1 MTDQPV
7 RVAETHIS
15 VVFFVGE
22 RAYKLKKP
30 VDLGFVDFTSRA
42 DRLDM
47 CRREVE
53 LNRRLAP
60 DVYLGVADVIGPD
73 GAPCDHLVVMQR
85 MPEDRRLETLVTE
98 GADVDADLRAVA
110 RAIAVFHA
118 SAATSDAIAASATAA
133 AVRANWE
140 ANANEMRRFA
150 GDPLD
155 RDLAARVETRALHY
169 VEGRGDLFARRI
181 AEGRVRDGHGDLLA
195 ADIFCLPDGPRIL
208 DCIEFDDRLRHGDV
222 LGDVAFLAM
231 DLERLGRR
239 DLAQRFLDHYSEFSG
254 ERWPATLAHHYIS
267 YRAFVRTKV
276 ACLRHEQGDAAAATQ
291 ARHLLQLAFVHGE
304 NARVSLTLVGGLPGT
319 GKSTLAGAIGDA
331 LGWTVLR
338 SDEVRH
344 DVAGLPRAARF
355 GAPWREGAYSPSMTD
370 ATYAE
375 LLRRAEGLL
384 RLGEPVVLDATWSDP
399 RWRARA
405 EEVATST
412 ASDLVELE
420 CHAPPEVAALRIDA
434 RRSEGA
440 DISDATVE
448 VARRM
453 ALTRRSWPGAIPVDT
468 AHDLADAVATAMRA
482 IGESG
487 LRAPWRPRPAT
498 V

>member
-1 MTDQPV
+1 MTEPPA
-7 RVAETHIS
+7 RVSETHIS
-15 VVFFVGE
+15 TVFFVGD

-30 VDLGFVDFTSRA
+30 VALGFLDFTRRA
-42 DRLDM
+42 TRLEM
-47 CRREVE
+47 CRREVD

-60 DVYLGVADVIGPD
+60 DVYLGVADVSGPD
-73 GAPCDHLVVMQR
+73 GVLCDHLVVMRR
-85 MPEDRRLETLVTE
+85 MPEERRLETLVASGATVDTE
-98 GADVDADLRAVA
+98 LRAIA
-110 RAIAVFHA
+110 RAVAVFHA
-118 SAATSDAIAASATAA
+118 RAATSETIAASGTAE

-140 ANANEMRRFA
+140 ANASEMRRFA

-169 VEGRGDLFARRI
+169 LEGRGDLFARRI
-181 AEGRVRDGHGDLLA
+181 ADGRVRDGHGDLLA

-239 DLAQRFLDHYSEFSG
+239 DLAQRLLEHYSEFSG
-254 ERWPATLAHHYIS
+254 ENPPATLAHHYIS

-276 ACLRHEQGDAAAATQ
+276 ACLRHEQGDVAAAAQ
-291 ARHLLQLAFVHGE
+291 ARRLLQIAFVHGE

-319 GKSTLAGAIGDA
+319 GKSTIAAAIGEA

-344 DVAGLPRAARF
+344 DVAGLPRVARLTAAY
-355 GAPWREGAYSPSMTD
+355 REAAYSPAVTEE
-370 ATYAE
+370 TYAE
-375 LLRRAEGLL
+375 LLRRAEKLL
-384 RLGEPVVLDATWSDP
+384 RHGEPVVLDATWTDR
-399 RWRARA
+399 RWRTRA
-405 EEVATST
+405 AQVAAST

-420 CHAPPEVAALRIDA
+420 CHAPPELAA
-434 RRSEGA
+434 RRIESRRA
-440 DISDATVE
+440 DGVDASDATVE

-453 ALTRRSWPGAIPVDT
+453 ALTRRSWPSAIPVDT
-468 AHDLADAVATAMRA
+468 EHSPAEAVATAMRA

-487 LRAPWRPRPAT
+487 LRAPWPGR
-498 V
+498 